1 MEKFPVG
8 VLADVKEVYERAGKA
23 EKLVEMTKERG
34 AEKRKAGSEGGG
46 QSGYK
51 KSNHNQARAYSSGSG
66 FSAGASYGRGR
77 GSCSSGWGANPPST
91 VIAGFIK
98 RVWQTHG
105 VDKVSFLPND
115 IFLVRFKTKKQQQVV
130 LNTGHLLF
138 DNKPVIIKEWT
149 PDAVLIKHDVQKVP
163 VCMKL
168 HGLEVKFWGNACLR
182 KLSEEV
188 GRYIKCDDATAN
200 RSFFGYAR
208 VLIEVQIG
216 QEFPKELL
224 FKDELG
230 SIQKVRVDYD
240 WLPLLCTQCKGMGHD
255 TAQCRK
261 AEGVKPVK
269 RVWKPKTKAD
279 AVPKTEKVTQVP
291 ATPVVTPVAVST
303 PHSASAQVV
312 TPAVPVPKVT
322 EEPSLPRRILSRMMR
337 QEIPDSRQY
346 SPQGITFL
354 DALNMT
360 ISRSVG
366 IGKRSFRKIQ
376 LENGKHKGGR
386 IWLIWQPSQFVVTV
400 KYITDQL
407 IHSSVYDKLRNINFH
422 FTIVYGLNKDK
433 ERKSLWE
440 DLGLI
445 RNGVTSAWMV
455 CGDFNSLMHLDERV
469 GGTTVSWNE
478 VMPMRDMVAKC
489 DLVELKTMGA
499 LFTWN
504 NKHKHSSK
512 VYSKIDRVLID
523 DTWLKQF
530 PDCFAHFLLE
540 GLFDHCP
547 CLIQFHNEGGRKGVP
562 FKYFN
567 MWSMLDN
574 FKQMDFQKK
583 LRTDPLNEGLYASEA
598 ACAKEL
604 VFLKKA
610 RAQYLLQKSKEQWM
624 EEGDENTSFY
634 HNRSS
639 KPVAPINHG
648 IVRKGACLTTEHKK
662 LLLQPVT
669 DEEVRAAMFSIP
681 GTKAPGPDGYS
692 SQFFKD
698 TWVIVGKDVIKAV
711 RSVFTS
717 GKLLKECNA
726 TILTLIP
733 KVQVPE
739 AFHQFRPIACVAKV
753 LCTRLSAILPEIISP
768 SQSAFTKGRDIVGN
782 ILICQDLIKLY
793 NRKASS
799 PRVIMKIDLQK
810 AYESVEWAFLH
821 EMLEALNFP
830 SSIIAIL
837 MQCVSTPTY
846 SIALNGNIFG
856 YFKGR
861 RGLRQGDPLSPL
873 IFTICL
879 EYLSR
884 ILAWVQQQK
893 EFRFHPLCKRVQL
906 SHLCFAD
913 DLIMFCRGDL
923 PSVVLLLRAFKTFSK
938 ASGLNMNKGKSNIY
952 SNGVDNSTMARLI
965 RFSGIQRGT
974 VPFRRVVLI
983 KSVLHNLHNYWAR
996 VFILPKTVLH
1006 RIDCVCR
1013 QFLWHSNDMK
1023 EGPAIVAWDSIC
1035 KSKRKGGLGLR
1046 SLYWWNIAAV
1056 AKYAWWI
1063 AKKTDHLWVRWV
1075 HVVYMKDK
1083 TWEDY
1088 IPGQGT
1094 SWSWRKIC
1102 WTKDLVKQQ
1111 LFSVDDY
1118 SIKLGYSWLV
1128 EEGPDKEWHKWFPNS
1143 IMVPRHSFIL
1153 WLVAHKRMLTQ
1164 DRLRRMGIAHDRW
1177 IEQICIS

>member
-1 MEKFPVG
+1 MIG
-8 VLADVKEVYERAGKA
+8 LYVL
-23 EKLVEMTKERG
+23 T
-34 AEKRKAGSEGGG
+34 
-46 QSGYK
+46 
-51 KSNHNQARAYSSGSG
+51 
-66 FSAGASYGRGR
+66 
-77 GSCSSGWGANPPST
+77 
-91 VIAGFIK
+91 
-98 RVWQTHG
+98 
-105 VDKVSFLPND
+105 
-115 IFLVRFKTKKQQQVV
+115 
-130 LNTGHLLF
+130 
-138 DNKPVIIKEWT
+138 
-149 PDAVLIKHDVQKVP
+149 AVNI
-163 VCMKL
+163 
-168 HGLEVKFWGNACLR
+168 
-182 KLSEEV
+182 
-188 GRYIKCDDATAN
+188 
-200 RSFFGYAR
+200 
-208 VLIEVQIG
+208 
-216 QEFPKELL
+216 
-224 FKDELG
+224 
-230 SIQKVRVDYD
+230 
-240 WLPLLCTQCKGMGHD
+240 
-255 TAQCRK
+255 
-261 AEGVKPVK
+261 
-269 RVWKPKTKAD
+269 
-279 AVPKTEKVTQVP
+279 
-291 ATPVVTPVAVST
+291 
-303 PHSASAQVV
+303 
-312 TPAVPVPKVT
+312 
-322 EEPSLPRRILSRMMR
+322 
-337 QEIPDSRQY
+337 
-346 SPQGITFL
+346 
-354 DALNMT
+354 
-360 ISRSVG
+360 
-366 IGKRSFRKIQ
+366 
-376 LENGKHKGGR
+376 KGGD
-386 IWLIWQPSQFVVTV
+386 IWQPSQFVVTV

-407 IHSSVYDKLRNINFH
+407 IHSSVYDKLRNITFH

-433 ERKSLWE
+433 ERESLWE

-499 LFTWN
+499 FFTWN
-504 NKHKHSSK
+504 NKHEHSSK

-523 DTWLKQF
+523 DTWLQQF
-530 PDCFAHFLLE
+530 PDCFAHFLPE

-547 CLIQFHNEGGRKGVP
+547 CLIQFHTEEGRKGVP

-567 MWSMLDN
+567 MWSMLDS
-574 FKQMDFQKK
+574 FKQMVSDHWDMAIQGTPMFQMIRKLKLLKPKLKMLNKENFSDIENITQVTELSLQEFQKK
-583 LRTDPLNEGLYASEA
+583 LRTDPLNEGLCASEA

-624 EEGDENTSFY
+624 EEGDENTAFY

-639 KPVAPINHG
+639 KPVTPINHG
-648 IVRKGACLTTEHKK
+648 IVRKGACLTKENQK

-681 GTKAPGPDGYS
+681 GTKAPGPDGYI

-698 TWVIVGKDVIKAV
+698 TWAIVGKDVIKAV

-717 GKLLKECNA
+717 EKLLKECNA

-733 KVQVPE
+733 KVEVPE
-739 AFHQFRPIACVAKV
+739 AVHQFRPIACCNTIYKCVAKV
-753 LCTRLSAILPEIISP
+753 LCTRLSNILPEIISP

-782 ILICQDLIKLY
+782 IFICQDLIKFY
-793 NRKASS
+793 NRTACS
-799 PRVIMKIDLQK
+799 PRVMMKIDLQK
-810 AYESVEWAFLH
+810 AYDSVEWAFLH

-830 SSIIAIL
+830 PSIIAIL

-861 RGLRQGDPLSPL
+861 KGLRQGDPLSPL
-873 IFTICL
+873 LFTICL

-884 ILAWVQQQK
+884 ILAWVQQQN

-938 ASGLNMNKGKSNIY
+938 ASGLSMNQGKSNIY
-952 SNGVDNSTMARLI
+952 RNGVDNSTMARLI
-965 RFSGIQRGT
+965 RRSGMQRGT
-974 VPFRRVVLI
+974 VPFRYLGVTITPKRLGVNDCQHLI
-983 KSVLHNLHNYWAR
+983 EK
-996 VFILPKTVLH
+996 
-1006 RIDCVCR
+1006 
-1013 QFLWHSNDMK
+1013 FLWHGTDMK
-1023 EGPAIVAWDSIC
+1023 EGPALVAWDSIC

-1075 HVVYMKDK
+1075 HAVYMKDK
-1083 TWEDY
+1083 AWEDY
-1088 IPGQGT
+1088 LPGQGT

-1102 WTKDLVKQQ
+1102 WTKDLVKQH

-1128 EEGPDKEWHKWFPNS
+1128 EEGPDKEWHQWFPNS

-1153 WLVAHKRMLTQ
+1153 CEESLEHLFFKCDFSKRCIHILNSWLQFGVPESKFILWWINWRHKSLMVKKVLAAIVAAVVYQIWVCRNQ
-1164 DRLRRMGIAHDRW
+1164 SRLEQCVVSPTVAMRRVKEEIKLRIRCNRVYSKSKSACRW
-1177 IEQICIS
+1177 IEQLCVVLQHTEEKPKVRVDRRSRASIQRAETLPQQFTTAVKTGTRRTTVPLPGRHRVAVRAVLVREQEKEQRPNAKSDKLESRQSWDSPPQFHTMTQQVVYCERCGAAGHNAVICLAENDEVYAFKQRRQARHSFAHVPPHPFQQQGYQKPPFIWPSQQQTPLPVKNNEEIAELKSLVKALVLQVQ